1 MSSRMR
7 DVDANEAGQMLDQL
21 VDEVER
27 GETVRILRDGRP
39 IARLIAEPDARRAD
53 AAEAIE
59 RLKALR
65 QELGKAPL
73 DEVLANI
80 HEGHKY

>member
-1 MSSRMR
+1 MSDILELQAS
-7 DVDANEAGQMLDQL
+7 DAEAKFAELLDQ
-21 VDEVER
+21 VER
-27 GETVRILRDGRP
+27 GRIVRITRQGKA
-39 IARLIAEPDARRAD
+39 IARIVPEEEVRRAEV
-53 AAEAIE
+53 AEAIE

-73 DEVLANI
+73 EEVLATI